1 VTRSNSHARILLAED
16 NPACQK
22 LALAMLKRLSYEVDA
37 VNNGLK
43 VLQALKR
50 QMYVLVLMD
59 IVMPL
64 MDGIE
69 TTRVIRRCFPA
80 SDQPRVIAY
89 TAYVHPDV
97 RKKCLEAGMDDYIT
111 KPVRLNELQAILMK
125 YVGEPDQRQF
135 LCADHIPPRVG
146 PACDATFPGSF
157 PCRTI
162 FQ

>member
-1 VTRSNSHARILLAED
+1 MRGSNSHARILLAED

-22 LALAMLKRLSYEVDA
+22 LALAMLKRLSYEADA
-37 VNNGLK
+37 VNNGLE

-50 QMYVLVLMD
+50 QMFALLLMD

-69 TTRVIRRCFPA
+69 TTRVIRRCYPA
-80 SDQPRVIAY
+80 SEQPKIIAY

-111 KPVRLNELQAILMK
+111 KPVRLNDMQAILKK
-125 YVGEPDQRQF
+125 YAGEPDQRQF
-135 LCADHIPPRVG
+135 LCVDHIPPRIR
-146 PACDATFPGSF
+146 PACDTTFPGSF
-157 PCRTI
+157 PCRSI